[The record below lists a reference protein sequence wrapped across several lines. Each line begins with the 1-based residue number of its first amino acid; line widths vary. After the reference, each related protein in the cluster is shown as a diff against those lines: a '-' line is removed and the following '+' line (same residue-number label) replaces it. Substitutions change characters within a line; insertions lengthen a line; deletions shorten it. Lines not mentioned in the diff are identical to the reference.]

1 MDICLTHIVDRKIL
15 DNECAYSIVGVS
27 VCFHCVA
34 NQPLEVVVES
44 PLLSAVE
51 RALKMTP

>member
-1 MDICLTHIVDRKIL
+1 MDICLTHMVVRKIL

-44 PLLSAVE
+44 PLLSALE